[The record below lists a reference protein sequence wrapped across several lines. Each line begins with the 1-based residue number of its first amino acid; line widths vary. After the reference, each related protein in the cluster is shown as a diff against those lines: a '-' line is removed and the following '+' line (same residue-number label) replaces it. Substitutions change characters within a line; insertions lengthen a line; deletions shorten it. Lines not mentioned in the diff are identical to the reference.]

1 LIRPG
6 TSQLFYPATKT
17 GIISLTANQQI
28 ELYCSGGFA
37 NPAGAGTSI
46 TATCSLGN
54 TFLFNNA
61 RYSFN
66 NFYCSGFVASA
77 ARKTTTRCFGLNG
90 LIVEHGFPVG
100 TRFVKTY
107 EACHNDRSEETYY
120 VKHAFTP
127 ANAGY
132 QSGETITLSAS
143 YQHADLKMH

>member
-6 TSQLFYPATKT
+6 SSQLFYPATKS

-37 NPAGAGTSI
+37 SPSGVGSSI
-46 TATCSLGN
+46 TATCSTGN
-54 TFLFNNA
+54 QFLYNNV
-61 RYSFN
+61 RYNFN

-77 ARKTTTRCFGLNG
+77 AKKTSTRCYNNG
-90 LIVEHGFPVG
+90 YIIEHGFPVG

-107 EACHNDRSEETYY
+107 EACHNDVSEETYY
-120 VKHAFTP
+120 VKHFFTP

-132 QSGETITLSAS
+132 QSGKIIALSAS
-143 YQHADLKMH
+143 YQHTNFKVH